1 MYSNNPKAGGWIEPA
16 PAATNTGSNSISAAG
31 GGKIQKSQLNKTMV
45 KPNTSNATSTTNG
58 ARG

>member
-16 PAATNTGSNSISAAG
+16 PAATTAGSNSINA

-45 KPNTSNATSTTNG
+45 KPNTSNGSGTANG